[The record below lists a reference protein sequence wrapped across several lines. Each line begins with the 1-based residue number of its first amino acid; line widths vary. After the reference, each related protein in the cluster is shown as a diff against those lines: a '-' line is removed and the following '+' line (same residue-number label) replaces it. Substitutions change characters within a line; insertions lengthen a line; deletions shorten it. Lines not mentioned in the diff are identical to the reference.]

1 MLLFLFL
8 CLDLRFSPHYYVSD
22 RDLNDCSGFLK
33 DLRRGRLKCKLISV
47 VYKKKK
53 FSLVLSRSHP
63 VQLCPTQVLT
73 FNFQHILL
81 FFFSALLLNGHNF
94 FESVLQS

>member
-1 MLLFLFL
+1 MLFVDGYIRYTKVFIFMLLFLFL

-47 VYKKKK
+47 VYTKKK
-53 FSLVLSRSHP
+53 FFFWYSADLILSNY
-63 VQLCPTQVLT
+63 VQRK
-73 FNFQHILL
+73 F
-81 FFFSALLLNGHNF
+81 
-94 FESVLQS
+94 